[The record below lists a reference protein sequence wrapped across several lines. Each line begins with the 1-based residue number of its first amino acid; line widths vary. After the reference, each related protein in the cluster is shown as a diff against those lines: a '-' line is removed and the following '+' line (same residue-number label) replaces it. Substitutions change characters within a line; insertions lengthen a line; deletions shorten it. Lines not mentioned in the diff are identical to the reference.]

1 MLRFRLRILER
12 SFICIQNKPSYILR
26 QLLVVLTVL
35 GLSACF
41 QKGDESTGSQSPEVL
56 FLKDFQVV
64 PMTSTSPV
72 VLDKTSV
79 LVRKGM
85 IVAVGPSTSIELPN
99 DAMVIEGNGRTLMPG
114 LIDMHVHVWDEAEL
128 SAYLASGVTTVR
140 NASGMPFHLDF
151 QKQIASGGLVGP
163 RLVTTGPILNSPG
176 PNAQVNHQMVEGA
189 EEAREAVRKQHEQGY
204 RRLKVYSNLTR
215 ESYEAIL
222 EEASSLNMTIMGH
235 TPEGVREPGIP
246 HTEPFKISFLEVI
259 DDGFVTIEHM
269 ESIVWH
275 GLADT
280 LDDAK
285 ARILAKSIANAG
297 VVVDP
302 TLLSH
307 RNLTEVA
314 RSNGEFLNRKGVE
327 TLNPFISEI
336 EQESYQFW
344 SSQPADMHQDLDDF
358 YSRAVKIFHEEGVT
372 LVAGTDAGI
381 FTNLP
386 GQSLIRELGFY
397 VDAGLTPFEA
407 LETCTRNAASALGM
421 QNEVGQVKQGYVADL
436 IVLNGNP
443 VEDIQHLQSLSGV
456 VANGRWFDEGG
467 IQDLRADAENT
478 SYERTQERVLS
489 GLSAQGSELQ

>member
-1 MLRFRLRILER
+1 MDFITSKGRLNNILQR
-12 SFICIQNKPSYILR
+12 LF
-26 QLLVVLTVL
+26 VVLTVL
-35 GLSACF
+35 GPSACF
-41 QKGDESTGSQSPEVL
+41 QAGDEATGPQSPEVL

-79 LVRKGM
+79 LVRKG
-85 IVAVGPSTSIELPN
+85 IIAAVGSSTSIELPN

-140 NASGMPFHLDF
+140 NASGMPFHLEF
-151 QKQIASGGLVGP
+151 QKQIAAGGLVGP

-189 EEAREAVRKQHEQGY
+189 EEAREAVRNQHEQGF

-222 EEASSLNMTIMGH
+222 EEARSLNMTIMGH
-235 TPEGVREPGIP
+235 TPEGVREQGIP
-246 HTEPFKISFLEVI
+246 HTKPFKISFLEVI

-307 RNLTEVA
+307 RNLVEVA
-314 RSNGEFLNRKGVE
+314 SSKGAFLNRKGVE
-327 TLNPFISEI
+327 TLNPFITEI
-336 EQESYQFW
+336 EQELYQFW
-344 SSQPADMHQDLDDF
+344 SSQPADGRQDFDDF

-386 GQSLIRELGFY
+386 GQSLVRELGFY
-397 VDAGLTPFEA
+397 VDAGLTPYEA
-407 LETCTRNAASALGM
+407 LETSTLNAAKALSM
-421 QNEVGQVKQGYVADL
+421 SSQVGQVKQGYAADL
-436 IVLNGNP
+436 IVLDGNP
-443 VEDIQHLQSLSGV
+443 VEDIRHLQNLSGV
-456 VANGRWFDEGG
+456 IANGRWFDERG
-467 IQDLRADAENT
+467 IQGLRADAANT

>member
-1 MLRFRLRILER
+1 VLLFRFPLLEPNFIYIQGRLNN
-12 SFICIQNKPSYILR
+12 ICQRLF
-26 QLLVVLTVL
+26 VVFTVL
-35 GLSACF
+35 GPSACF
-41 QKGDESTGSQSPEVL
+41 QAGDEPTGPQSPEVL
-56 FLKDFQVV
+56 YFKDFRVI

-72 VLDKTSV
+72 VLDETSV

-85 IVAVGPSTSIELPN
+85 IVAVGPSASIELPK

-128 SAYLASGVTTVR
+128 SAYLANGVTTVR
-140 NASGMPFHLDF
+140 NAAGMPFHLEF
-151 QKQIASGGLVGP
+151 QKKIVSGALVGP

-189 EEAREAVRKQHEQGY
+189 EQAREAVRMQHEQGY
-204 RRLKVYSNLTR
+204 RRLKIYSNLTR

-246 HTEPFKISFLEVI
+246 HTKPFNISFLEVI

-275 GLADT
+275 GLADA

-285 ARILAKSIANAG
+285 VRVLAKSIANAG

-327 TLNPFISEI
+327 TLNPFISET
-336 EQESYQFW
+336 EQESFQFW
-344 SSQPADMHQDLDDF
+344 SSQPADKHQDLDHF

-386 GQSLIRELGFY
+386 GRSLVRELGFY
-397 VDAGLTPFEA
+397 VDAGLTPYEA
-407 LETCTRNAASALGM
+407 LETSTLNAASALGM
-421 QNEVGQVKQGYVADL
+421 KDQVGQVKQGFVADF
-436 IVLNGNP
+436 IVLEGNP
-443 VEDIQHLQSLSGV
+443 VEDIQHLQDLSGV
-456 VANGRWFDEGG
+456 IANGRWFDERG
-467 IQDLRADAENT
+467 IQGLRADAANT
-478 SYERTQERVLS
+478 SYERTRERVLS
-489 GLSAQGSELQ
+489 GLSAQGSEFQ